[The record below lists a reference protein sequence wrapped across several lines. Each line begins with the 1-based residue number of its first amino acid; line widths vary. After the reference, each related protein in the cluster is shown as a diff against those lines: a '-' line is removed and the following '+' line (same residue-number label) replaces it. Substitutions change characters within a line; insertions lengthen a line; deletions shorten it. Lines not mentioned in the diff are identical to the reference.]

1 MSESS
6 TVSTPQV
13 GTVVVDGMVYV
24 TTAYPLPSPPDTS
37 HLITEDDTPVE
48 NLLSEK
54 HYRLLTEP
62 LYSSWA
68 GPGQGRPFLVLAN
81 VGLFPVPRNPAIVP
95 DVMLSLDVTAPED
108 VTRIRSYYMWE
119 FGKPPDVVIEIVSNT
134 KGEEKGTKRTDYAQ
148 IGVAYYIVYDS
159 LPYLDGDVLE
169 VYELRGGQYQRL
181 PDAWLPNDGLGVT
194 LWEGTFEGLH
204 GTWLRWCNQDGV
216 VIPTGAERI
225 DYERQRAEAER
236 QRAEAERQ
244 RAEAEHQRAV
254 MLAEKL
260 RALGMDPDQL

>member
-1 MSESS
+1 MSESA
-6 TVSTPQV
+6 TVSTP
-13 GTVVVDGMVYV
+13 
-24 TTAYPLPSPPDTS
+24 YPTPVPPDTS

-48 NLLSEK
+48 NMLSEK

-68 GPGQGRPFLVLAN
+68 GPGQGRPFLVCAN

-108 VTRIRSYYMWE
+108 FNRIRSYFVWE

-134 KGEEKGTKRTDYAQ
+134 QGEEKDTKRTDYAR
-148 IGVAYYIVYDS
+148 IGVAYYIVYD
-159 LPYLDGDVLE
+159 PFRCLDGDVLE
-169 VYELRGGQYQRL
+169 AYELRGGRYQRL
-181 PDAWLPNDGLGVT
+181 PDTWLPNVGLGVT
-194 LWEGTFEGLH
+194 LWEGTFEEVH
-204 GTWLRWCNQDGV
+204 GTWLRWCDQEGV
-216 VIPTGAERI
+216 VILTGAERL

-236 QRAEAERQ
+236 QRAEAEHQRAEAERQ

-254 MLAEKL
+254 MLAERL
-260 RALGMDPDQL
+260 RELGLDPDRL